1 MIRLSKLASAL
12 AIILLLAACSDHV
25 EGLFD
30 DAEKLWLA
38 GRHAEAVSKLRV
50 IVEEYPSSSYTSRA
64 LIKLGEIHD
73 LDLNEPEK
81 AIDFLARAIEKEGKS
96 PLALKAH
103 QKLAG
108 IYEQSIKNYDL
119 AIMQYQRIM
128 NEYKGKVD
136 EEEYMSKM
144 SEAYFKKGDYAQVV
158 LESQELLNKHP
169 NGTRAVDARYQIAN
183 ARFIMGDAKSAIELF
198 RKILQDYPKS
208 KYEYDVRLGVA
219 ICLEELEQLPK
230 ALEEYNDLK
239 KRYPDKTLVSRKIES
254 VKKRLSKKTSK

>member
-1 MIRLSKLASAL
+1 VIRLSKLASAC
-12 AIILLLAACSDHV
+12 AVILLLAACADHV
-25 EGLFD
+25 ADLFD

-38 GRHAEAVSKLRV
+38 GRHTEAVSKLRV
-50 IVEEYPSSSYTSRA
+50 IVEEYPNSAYTSRA

-73 LDLNEPEK
+73 LDLNEPDK
-81 AIDFLARAIEKEGKS
+81 AIDFLARAAEKEGKS
-96 PLALKAH
+96 DLALIAQ

-108 IYEQSIKNYDL
+108 IYEQSFKNYDL

-144 SEAYFKKGDYAQVV
+144 SEAYFKKGDYAQVI
-158 LESQELLNKHP
+158 LESQELLSKRP
-169 NGTRAVDARYQIAN
+169 NGARAVDARYQIAN
-183 ARFIMGDAKSAIELF
+183 AKFIMGDAKNALELF

-219 ICLEELEQLPK
+219 ICLEEMEQLPK

-239 KRYPDKTLVSRKIES
+239 KRYSDKALIDKKIES
-254 VKKRLSKKTSK
+254 VKKRLSKKSTK

>member
-1 MIRLSKLASAL
+1 MRRLSKLAVAC
-12 AIILLLAACSDHV
+12 AVILLLAACADRV
-25 EGLFD
+25 ADLFD

-50 IVEEYPSSSYTSRA
+50 IVEEYPNSAYTSRA

-81 AIDFLARAIEKEGKS
+81 AIDFLSRAAEKEGKS
-96 PLALKAH
+96 DLALKAQ

-108 IYEQSIKNYDL
+108 IYEQSIGNYDL

-128 NEYKGKVD
+128 NEYKDKVD

-144 SEAYFKKGDYAQVV
+144 AEAYFKKGDYAQVI
-158 LESQELLNKHP
+158 LESQELLAKHP
-169 NGTRAVDARYQIAN
+169 NGARAIDARYQIAN
-183 ARFIMGDAKSAIELF
+183 SKFIMGDAKSALELF
-198 RKILQDYPKS
+198 RKILQDYPRS

-219 ICLEELEQLPK
+219 ICLEEMEQLTK
-230 ALEEYNDLK
+230 ALEEYNDLA
-239 KRYPDKTLVSRKIES
+239 KRYPDKTLITRKIES
-254 VKKRLSKKTSK
+254 VEKRLSKKSIK